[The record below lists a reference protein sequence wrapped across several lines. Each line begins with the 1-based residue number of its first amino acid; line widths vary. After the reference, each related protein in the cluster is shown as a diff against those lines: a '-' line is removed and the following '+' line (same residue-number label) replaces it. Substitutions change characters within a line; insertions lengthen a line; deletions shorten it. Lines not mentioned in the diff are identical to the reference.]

1 VNRLVLTASLVEIA
15 PLRYTPAGLSAADVL
30 LEHESEQKEAGVAR
44 LVKASLRCRALGE
57 LAERIIKLPLGSQ
70 CEFEGFLA
78 SPRNSRSVVFH
89 LTQFN
94 QIS

>member
-1 VNRLVLTASLVEIA
+1 MNHLVLTASLVEIA
-15 PLRYTPAGLSAADVL
+15 PLRYTPAGLSAVDVQI
-30 LEHESEQKEAGVAR
+30 EHESELKEASVSR
-44 LVKASLRCRALGE
+44 QVKASLRGRALGE
-57 LAERIIKLPLGSQ
+57 LAEKIIKLPLGSH

-89 LTQFN
+89 LTQFK

>member
-1 VNRLVLTASLVEIA
+1 MNRLVLTALLVEIA

-30 LEHESEQKEAGVAR
+30 LEHESELLEAGVSR
-44 LVKASLRCRALGE
+44 QVKASLRGRALGE
-57 LAERIIKLPLGSQ
+57 LAEKIIKLPLGSH

-78 SPRNSRSVVFH
+78 SPKNSKSVVFH

>member
-1 VNRLVLTASLVEIA
+1 VNHLVLTASLVEIA
-15 PLRYTPAGLSAADVL
+15 PLRYTPAGLGAADVL
-30 LEHESEQKEAGVAR
+30 LEHESELKEAGVNR
-44 LVKASLRCRALGE
+44 LVKATLRGRALGE
-57 LAERIIKLPLGSQ
+57 LAEKIIKLPLGSQ

>member
-30 LEHESEQKEAGVAR
+30 LEHESELKEHGVTR
-44 LVKASLRCRALGE
+44 QVKASLRGRALGE
-57 LAERIIKLPLGSQ
+57 LAEKMIKLPLGTQ

>member
-1 VNRLVLTASLVEIA
+1 
-15 PLRYTPAGLSAADVL
+15 
-30 LEHESEQKEAGVAR
+30 
-44 LVKASLRCRALGE
+44 LGE

>member
-15 PLRYTPAGLSAADVL
+15 PLRYTPAGLGAADVF
-30 LEHESEQKEAGVAR
+30 LEHESELQEAGVNR
-44 LVKASLRCRALGE
+44 LVKASLRGRALGE
-57 LAERIIKLPLGSQ
+57 LAEKIIKLPLGSR

-89 LTQFN
+89 LTQFH